1 MSLQFPSSPSLGDT
15 YTFGLKTWRWNGRA
29 WDKIVDTSGGGANVF
44 YSDIPP
50 SSPGTGDFWY
60 ESDTGSFYAY
70 LDDGDSLQWV
80 EVGGL
85 PGPTGADGSQVEAEA
100 LVWFFGA

>member
-1 MSLQFPSSPSLGDT
+1 MPINFPANPTTGDI
-15 YTFGLKTWRWNGRA
+15 FVFNQKKWRWNGYA
-29 WDKIVDTSGGGANVF
+29 WDRVADAAGAQIY
-44 YSDIPP
+44 YSDTVP
-50 SSPGTGDFWY
+50 SDANTGDFWF
-60 ESDTGSFYAY
+60 ESDTGSFFAY

-100 LVWFFGA
+100 LVWFLGA